1 MLSSYYYSS
10 PLVVVAAAS
19 SVVAAASL
27 MMTLGA
33 SAFILNLPPSPSTH
47 HHHHHCTIH
56 QSSIDDSSRNDSAAV
71 QISHTLQK
79 LQKDLL
85 ANPSKLKPI
94 LEQHQESS
102 TDVELSSENLVQE
115 TLLSTRLPDL
125 ELNRTC
131 IGPSTIDGAGR
142 GLFATEDISKGELI
156 TCYPG
161 DALLCEYS
169 ELLNADEEEEEE
181 EDFDEEDIDFE
192 DEEYYDEEGDY
203 SEEVVLWG
211 DHVDSSDKLEEDEV
225 FDGIATEDLPPLTS
239 YAASVDDVYSV
250 MGMPVLDDNPAYYG
264 HFANDGAGHIA
275 LQTGID
281 DAARMGIE
289 EIISS
294 YVSESVELS
303 NAIHKPIADGLH
315 LGTFASKTIKKGEEV
330 MVTYGP
336 DYWMNFEG

>member
-1 MLSSYYYSS
+1 MLSPHCYYSVV
-10 PLVVVAAAS
+10 VVVAAS
-19 SVVAAASL
+19 SL
-27 MMTLGA
+27 TLGVSA
-33 SAFILNLPPSPSTH
+33 SAFLLNWPPSTH
-47 HHHHHCTIH
+47 HHHRTIH
-56 QSSIDDSSRNDSAAV
+56 KSSIKSINTPSDDDSTVA
-71 QISHTLQK
+71 QISHTLQN

-85 ANPSKLKPI
+85 ANPSKLQPI
-94 LEQHQESS
+94 LEQHQHEEE
-102 TDVELSSENLVQE
+102 DFELSSEDLVKE

-125 ELNRTC
+125 ELNRTR

-142 GLFATEDISKGELI
+142 GLFATEDIAKGELI

-169 ELLNADEEEEEE
+169 ELDTGEEE

-192 DEEYYDEEGDY
+192 DEDYYDEEADY
-203 SEEVVLWG
+203 VEEVVLWG
-211 DHVDSSDKLEEDEV
+211 THVDESDRIEEDEV
-225 FDGIATEDLPPLTS
+225 FDGIADEDLPPLTS
-239 YAASVDDVYSV
+239 YAASVNDVYSV
-250 MGMPVLDDNPAYYG
+250 MGMPVLDTDPAYYG

-275 LQTGID
+275 IQTGVD
-281 DAARMGIE
+281 EAARMGIE

-315 LGTFASKTIKKGEEV
+315 LGTFASKNIKKGEEV

-336 DYWMNFEG
+336 DYWMAFEG

>member
-1 MLSSYYYSS
+1 MSSSYYYSS
-10 PLVVVAAAS
+10 SLAVVVAAAS
-19 SVVAAASL
+19 SVVASL
-27 MMTLGA
+27 MTLGA
-33 SAFILNLPPSPSTH
+33 SAFILNFPST
-47 HHHHHCTIH
+47 HHHHCTIH
-56 QSSIDDSSRNDSAAV
+56 QSSIDDSSSNDSAAV
-71 QISHTLQK
+71 QITHTLQK

-102 TDVELSSENLVQE
+102 TDVELSSENLVKE

-142 GLFATEDISKGELI
+142 GLFATEDIAKGELI

-169 ELLNADEEEEEE
+169 ELLNEEEEEE

-203 SEEVVLWG
+203 SEEIVLWG
-211 DHVDSSDKLEEDEV
+211 DHVDNSDKLEEDEV
-225 FDGIATEDLPPLTS
+225 FDGIAAEDLPPLTS

-275 LQTGID
+275 IQTGID

-315 LGTFASKTIKKGEEV
+315 LGTFASKNIQKGEEV